1 MKKFTFSILLSI
13 LILQLVSAQ
22 AFKKPHQF
30 TISSGA
36 KIENKILTKP
46 SGFLPKLESSIV
58 PVINPSYRSMEGQQL
73 QTGKTAMQVIQMN
86 EEGIP
91 IRFITSNKHPQI
103 QMPDAQYWA
112 EQLPKSLSLPD
123 YAGTA
128 FTLRSEEKDNQG
140 IIHIKYDQAFEGI
153 PVFNGEYFV
162 HIYPDQK
169 VMAHGVVHL
178 PDQYFEAKIDS
189 KEAYNQAQIE
199 LEKTGIHFAAD
210 NVEHPAFIKLGLQQS
225 RLVYWFN
232 PAKSEW
238 HLVYELDVYP
248 TAMTRY
254 TVLTD
259 AVSGKVVKYYQKH
272 CLLAHADKEHKHE
285 TPLNSVPP
293 QGAEVTTAKDLM
305 DVTRSLNVWR
315 DNSTVYLIDGSRPMF
330 KPGSFKLD
338 NPIGA
343 IWTLDAKS
351 TNPNN
356 LKVDQIKSTTNT
368 WAKNAVS
375 AHYNAG
381 IAFEY
386 YTNTHAR
393 NSINGIGGSIIS
405 VVNVNDESGGG
416 LDNAF
421 WNGQAMFYGNGA
433 QSFMPLARGLDV
445 AGHEMSHGV
454 IESTAN
460 LDYEGESGAINESFA
475 DVFGVLI
482 DRDDWKVGEDVV
494 RLGEFPSGALRN
506 MSDPHNGAQTNDFG
520 RWQPRHVNE
529 QYKGTADNGGV
540 HINSGIPNYAFYLF
554 VQEMAKTSNEAA
566 AKGVAEK
573 VYYKA
578 LSQYLT
584 RSSKFKELRPA
595 VEQACIDLHGNNS
608 AVHNAAKKAFD
619 MVGIGSSGTPGGGG
633 TNYQKDL
640 PVNPGKEFVVCTD
653 DNFDGVYLI
662 NLSSGAITQLSQNAV
677 KSKPSVSDDGS
688 EIYYVGDDSKLYGL
702 FYNTSTKLYQEFI
715 LDSDPIYRNACI
727 SKDGSFLAVLYEQA
741 ENKIHV
747 YQFANQKWNTFTLNN
762 PTTGSGV
769 NTSNVKYADF
779 LDFEHSGQYLMY
791 DCLSEFDNGT
801 STPYEYWDIGFVRVF
816 DLQTKAVGDGH
827 IEKLF
832 GDIPE
837 NVSIGNP
844 VFSKN
849 SPYIIAFDYVEAQ
862 SSFNT
867 YSLLGANVETGDVGE
882 IAINR
887 DDLGFASYSV
897 NDDFLLY
904 DGVNTSGDISLKY
917 KPLAKSKIA
926 SNGNE
931 LLFVNGARYGS
942 WFADGKRSLVK
953 TVSLPGLTAV
963 SVSPNP
969 FVDHIV
975 INLESK
981 EALDV
986 NAKIVNAAGEIVKN
1000 QNYSMISGSNQFVM
1014 NTDDLTSGVYFLS
1027 LTTKNGFAGLS
1038 LIKSGN

>member
-1 MKKFTFSILLSI
+1 MKKFTFSLLLTS
-13 LILQLVSAQ
+13 LMLQIVSAQ
-22 AFKKPHQF
+22 VFKKPHQF
-30 TISSGA
+30 TINNGT
-36 KIENKILTKP
+36 KIENKILIKP
-46 SGFLPKLESSIV
+46 SGLLPKLEASNL
-58 PVINPSYRSMEGQQL
+58 PVINPVYISLPGQQL
-73 QTGKTAMQVIQMN
+73 QANKSALQIIQMN
-86 EEGIP
+86 DEGIP
-91 IRFITSNKHPQI
+91 TRFLTNNKHPQV
-103 QMPDAQYWA
+103 QLPDAQYWA
-112 EQLPKSLSLPD
+112 KQLPKSLGLPD
-123 YAGTA
+123 YAATD
-128 FTLRSEEKDNQG
+128 FLIRNEEKDEQG
-140 IIHIKYDQAFEGI
+140 IIHLKYDQTFEGV
-153 PVFNGEYFV
+153 PVINGEYFV

-169 VMAHGVVHL
+169 VMAHGAISL
-178 PDQYFEAKIDS
+178 PDNYLDSKID
-189 KEAYNQAQIE
+189 ENIAYTTAQVE
-199 LEKTGIHFAAD
+199 LKRTGIHFAAE
-210 NVEHPAFIKLGLQQS
+210 NVEHASFIKLGLQAA
-225 RLVYWFN
+225 RLAYWSDPIN
-232 PAKSEW
+232 NEW
-238 HLVYELDVYP
+238 HLVYELDVFP
-248 TAMTRY
+248 NAISRY
-254 TVLTD
+254 TVLVD
-259 AVSGKVVKYYQKH
+259 AVSGSVLKSYQRH
-272 CLLAHADKEHKHE
+272 CLLSNSKQAHTHALPKQEE
-285 TPLNSVPP
+285 PP
-293 QGAEVTTAKDLM
+293 QGAEVTTAKDLL
-305 DVTRSLNVWR
+305 DITRSLNVWR
-315 DNSTVYLIDGSRPMF
+315 ENSTVYLIDGSRPMF
-330 KPGSFKLD
+330 KPASFKLD

-343 IWTLDAKS
+343 IWTLDAKN

-356 LKVDQIKSTTNT
+356 LKVDQIKSTNNT

-386 YTNTHAR
+386 YTNTHSR
-393 NSINGIGGSIIS
+393 NSINGKGGSIIS
-405 VVNVNDESGGG
+405 VINVNDESGGG

-433 QSFMPLARGLDV
+433 QSFNPLARGLDV

-494 RLGEFPSGALRN
+494 RLSEFPSGALRN
-506 MSDPHNGAQTNDFG
+506 MSDPHNGAQTGDYG

-554 VQEMAKTSNEAA
+554 VQELAKTSNESA

-608 AVHNAAKKAFD
+608 AIHNAAKKAFD

-662 NLSSGAITQLSQNAV
+662 NLASGAISQLSQNAV

-702 FYNTSTKLYQEFI
+702 FYNTSTKQYQEFI

-727 SKDGSFLAVLYEQA
+727 SKDGAFLAVLYEQA
-741 ENKIHV
+741 ENKIHI
-747 YQFANQKWNTFTLNN
+747 YQFANQKWNTFTLSN

-791 DCLSEFDNGT
+791 DCLSELDNGT
-801 STPYEYWDIGFVRVF
+801 SDPYEYWDIGFVRVF
-816 DLQTKAVGDGH
+816 DLVTKTVGDGH

-832 GDIPE
+832 SDIPE

-897 NDDFLLY
+897 HDDFLLY
-904 DGVNTSGDISLKY
+904 DGVNNSGDISLKY

-953 TVSLPGLTAV
+953 SINLPGIKLG
-963 SVSPNP
+963 SVTPNP
-969 FVDHIV
+969 FTDHIV
-975 INLESK
+975 LSLESK
-981 EALDV
+981 ENLNVSLKLIDV
-986 NAKIVNAAGEIVKN
+986 SGAVHNAQDFNV
-1000 QNYSMISGSNQFVM
+1000 ISGSNQLVIQ
-1014 NTDDLTSGVYFLS
+1014 TEVLPSGVYILS
-1027 LTTKNGFAGLS
+1027 LATKDGYSNIS
-1038 LIKSGN
+1038 IIKTEN